1 METSHFTRTAHEQ
14 HSKRRYA
21 RRVATL
27 TLLLRIETHNVAVGL
42 PGSRREC
49 VGPIVV
55 TIAAD
60 PEQPIAARLTA
71 LATPADIAAATARM
85 RALDVPER
93 FEWIDELLPA
103 QATAFR
109 DAGFVVRR
117 HPLLVLAQ
125 LQPPAERPGITV
137 ERVGPDSSDELAST
151 AAAVGAIAFAYGA
164 AGDRPA
170 DITEVELATAL
181 FSRGSELA
189 RTRASIADDRAT
201 LWLARLDDAPA
212 ATAWTIRHDG
222 AAEIVG
228 VGTVAAYRDR
238 GLATAVTAH
247 AAAAALADGADLV
260 FLTAEDKRSA
270 ELYARLG
277 FEVVANV
284 CIAERMDADG

>member
-1 METSHFTRTAHEQ
+1 
-14 HSKRRYA
+14 
-21 RRVATL
+21 
-27 TLLLRIETHNVAVGL
+27 
-42 PGSRREC
+42 
-49 VGPIVV
+49 
-55 TIAAD
+55 
-60 PEQPIAARLTA
+60 
-71 LATPADIAAATARM
+71 
-85 RALDVPER
+85 
-93 FEWIDELLPA
+93 
-103 QATAFR
+103 
-109 DAGFVVRR
+109 
-117 HPLLVLAQ
+117 
-125 LQPPAERPGITV
+125 
-137 ERVGPDSSDELAST
+137 LAST